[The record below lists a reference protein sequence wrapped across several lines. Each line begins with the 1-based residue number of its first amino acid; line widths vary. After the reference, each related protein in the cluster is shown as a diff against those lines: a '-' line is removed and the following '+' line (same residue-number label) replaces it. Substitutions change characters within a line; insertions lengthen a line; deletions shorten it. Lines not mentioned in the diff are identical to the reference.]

1 MRVNERECLRQEMD
15 EALLPFRLVRKRKG
29 SAKKGWVKSI
39 RQAIGMPVDELA
51 RRMGVCRWEIVRLEK
66 SEESQRIMLS
76 TLHRAAEGLGCEL
89 VYALV
94 PKEGAL
100 EEMAAA
106 QTRVREKAKAQELQE
121 HEAAKQVY
129 LDFIGWRPMVL
140 KALRAILRREGY
152 RVRMAKTDRNVAKE
166 IDNFLQNV
174 RVLKVAGMLGGF
186 MKQFM
191 EEQEE
196 MKKDRE
202 QGSGVRDQGSGIR
215 DQGSGLRKTH

>member
-1 MRVNERECLRQEMD
+1 MRVYERECLRQEMD
-15 EALLPFRLVRKRKG
+15 EALVPFRLVRKRKG
-29 SAKKGWVKSI
+29 KPKHGWLRGI
-39 RQAIGMPVDELA
+39 REAVGIPVGELA

-106 QTRVREKAKAQELQE
+106 QTRVREMAKAQKRQE

-152 RVRMAKTDRNVAKE
+152 RVRPAKTERNVAKE

-196 MKKDRE
+196 MKRE
-202 QGSGVRDQGSGIR
+202 QGIGNRE
-215 DQGSGLRKTH
+215 

>member
-1 MRVNERECLRQEMD
+1 MRVYERECLRQEMD
-15 EALLPFRLVRKRKG
+15 EALVPFRLVRKRKG
-29 SAKKGWVKSI
+29 KPKHGWLRGI
-39 RQAIGMPVDELA
+39 REAVGIPVGELA

-106 QTRVREKAKAQELQE
+106 QTRVREMAKAQKRQE

-152 RVRMAKTDRNVAKE
+152 RVRPAKTERNVAKE

-196 MKKDRE
+196 MKRE
-202 QGSGVRDQGSGIR
+202 QGIGN
-215 DQGSGLRKTH
+215 KE

>member
-1 MRVNERECLRQEMD
+1 MRVYERECLRQEMD
-15 EALLPFRLVRKRKG
+15 EALVPFRLVRKRKG
-29 SAKKGWVKSI
+29 KPKHGWLRGI
-39 RQAIGMPVDELA
+39 REAVGIPVGELA

-106 QTRVREKAKAQELQE
+106 QTRVREMAKARKRQE

-152 RVRMAKTDRNVAKE
+152 RVRPAKTERNVAKE

-196 MKKDRE
+196 MKRE
-202 QGSGVRDQGSGIR
+202 
-215 DQGSGLRKTH
+215 

>member
-1 MRVNERECLRQEMD
+1 MRVYERECLRQEMD

-29 SAKKGWVKSI
+29 KPKHGWLRGI
-39 RQAIGMPVDELA
+39 REAVGIPVEELA

-106 QTRVREKAKAQELQE
+106 QMRVREMAKAQKRQE

-152 RVRMAKTDRNVAKE
+152 RVRPAKTERNVAKE

-174 RVLKVAGMLGGF
+174 RVLKAAGMLGGF

-196 MKKDRE
+196 MKRE
-202 QGSGVRDQGSGIR
+202 
-215 DQGSGLRKTH
+215 

>member
-1 MRVNERECLRQEMD
+1 MRVYERECLRQEMD
-15 EALLPFRLVRKRKG
+15 EALVPFRLVRERKG
-29 SAKKGWVKSI
+29 KPKHGWLRGI
-39 RQAIGMPVDELA
+39 REAVGIPVEELA

-106 QTRVREKAKAQELQE
+106 QTRVREMAKAQKRQE

-196 MKKDRE
+196 MKRE
-202 QGSGVRDQGSGIR
+202 QGIGN
-215 DQGSGLRKTH
+215 KE

>member
-1 MRVNERECLRQEMD
+1 MRVYERECLRQEMD

-29 SAKKGWVKSI
+29 KPKHGWLRGI
-39 RQAIGMPVDELA
+39 REAVGIPVEELA

-106 QTRVREKAKAQELQE
+106 QMRVREMAKAQKRQE

-152 RVRMAKTDRNVAKE
+152 RVRPAKTERNVAKE

-196 MKKDRE
+196 MKRE
-202 QGSGVRDQGSGIR
+202 QGIGN
-215 DQGSGLRKTH
+215 KE

>member
-1 MRVNERECLRQEMD
+1 MRVYERECLRQEMD
-15 EALLPFRLVRKRKG
+15 EALVPFRLVRKRKG
-29 SAKKGWVKSI
+29 KPKHGWLRGI
-39 RQAIGMPVDELA
+39 REAVGIPVGELA

-106 QTRVREKAKAQELQE
+106 QTRVREMAKAQKRQE

-152 RVRMAKTDRNVAKE
+152 RVRPAKTERNVAKE

-196 MKKDRE
+196 MKRE
-202 QGSGVRDQGSGIR
+202 QGIGNRD
-215 DQGSGLRKTH
+215 

>member
-1 MRVNERECLRQEMD
+1 MRAYERECLRQEMD

-29 SAKKGWVKSI
+29 KPKHGWLRGI
-39 RQAIGMPVDELA
+39 REAVGIPVEELA

-106 QTRVREKAKAQELQE
+106 QTRVREMAKAQKRQE

-152 RVRMAKTDRNVAKE
+152 RVRPAKTERNVAKE

-196 MKKDRE
+196 MKRE
-202 QGSGVRDQGSGIR
+202 QGIGN
-215 DQGSGLRKTH
+215 KE